1 MNRRALLA
9 LPALLLALPAPPAP
23 GGPPPAIAFRRF
35 ELEVGGRMTEV
46 IPADVDGDRRKDLL
60 VVRGREALLYLQG
73 SDGSWPSQPNQ
84 RFRFHPTTVL
94 FDLED
99 LDGDGAAEVLLLQ
112 PDGVSAYRLKREPGA
127 SPMFGLRP
135 HKIAACPSFLSRP
148 VQDEVMRRD
157 LARDLDGDGK
167 PDLLVPQRDGF
178 AVLRNL
184 GELRFAPPVRLVAP
198 PKATLHPGIDRVSS
212 QLHASYW
219 FPNPLLTQFD
229 GQGEPELV
237 LAREGT
243 LTVHAA
249 AAPGQL
255 PLAVRG
261 SFTIPDQKQF
271 SMNVENPF
279 ELDFTMPLLLQDL
292 DGDGR
297 LDASS
302 THVGQGTTRLF
313 LQRTGDPARDL
324 RVPAQSIRVKGVTFL
339 AFYVDLDGD
348 GLLDLVLPRLDK
360 ISLWS
365 LVKVFISRS
374 VAVEVLFYFQRK
386 GGSAPFPDEPDVTR
400 EVEIPVSIGGGG
412 ERLSFGTTVV
422 ANAGDFDGDGL
433 HDLLHRTERDRLS
446 FYRGKPGRRFDEDP
460 SATAEIPDVEPYRFC
475 LAEVHDLDLDGRADV
490 LLRYTSWDREKDRIT
505 LLVTG
510 GEPKAGKAS
519 DGPR

>member
-1 MNRRALLA
+1 MKRRALLF
-9 LPALLLALPAPPAP
+9 LPALLFAIPAAEAP
-23 GGPPPAIAFRRF
+23 GGPPPAIAFKRY

-46 IPADVDGDRRKDLL
+46 IPSDVDGDRRKDLL

-73 SDGSWPSQPNQ
+73 GDGSWPSQPNQ

-112 PDGVSAYRLKREPGA
+112 PDGISAYRLKREPGA
-127 SPMFGLRP
+127 PPMYGLRP
-135 HKIAACPSFLSRP
+135 HKVAACQSFLSRP

-167 PDLLVPQRDGF
+167 PDLLIPQRDGF

-184 GELRFAPPVRLVAP
+184 GGLQFAPPARLAAP
-198 PKATLHPGIDRVSS
+198 PKATLHPGMNRISA
-212 QLHASYW
+212 QLHAAYW
-219 FPNPLLTQFD
+219 FPNPVLTQFD
-229 GQGEPELV
+229 GGGEQELV

-243 LTVHAA
+243 LTIHGAA
-249 AAPGQL
+249 KQGEL
-255 PLAVRG
+255 PLAIK
-261 SFTIPDQKQF
+261 SAWTIPDQKQF

-279 ELDFTMPLLLQDL
+279 ELDFTMPLVLQDL
-292 DGDGR
+292 DGDQR

-313 LQRTGDPARDL
+313 LQRSGDPGKDL
-324 RVPAQSIRVKGVTFL
+324 QVPAQSIRVKGVTFL
-339 AFYVDLDGD
+339 AFYVDLDKD
-348 GLLDLVLPRLDK
+348 GLLDLVLPRIDK

-374 VAVEVLFYFQRK
+374 VPVEVLFYFQRR
-386 GGSAPFPDEPDVTR
+386 GAPSPFPDEPDVTR
-400 EVEIPVSIGGGG
+400 EVEVPISIGGGG
-412 ERLSFGTTVV
+412 ERLNIGTTVV

-433 HDLLHRTERDRLS
+433 LDLLHRTEKDQLS
-446 FYRGKPGRRFDEDP
+446 FFRGLAGRQFEEDA
-460 SATAEIPDVEPYRFC
+460 SSKAEIPDVDPFRFC
-475 LAEVHDLDLDGRADV
+475 LAEVHDLDQDGRSDV

-510 GEPKAGKAS
+510 GEP
-519 DGPR
+519 R